1 MRTLHRTHDRPG
13 DPLSLYFT
21 DMSGVPRPSA
31 EEQARLAFRLGELRV
46 DLRRRVTESPLAA
59 LEALR
64 VSSARKRDGARLL
77 RLVVAWEG
85 AFEKLSAG
93 PAPSEADRL
102 RRTIADLQRRCGS
115 ILQSVAL
122 PAEHLRAIVGR
133 MVGLSERLDGVLR
146 DLDAARGE
154 PAALAGLELRRREL
168 MSVSLENARDL
179 HARVGEIRR
188 AMEAYE
194 EAKRALAAG
203 NLGLVVLIAKRY
215 ARGAL
220 PLADLIQE
228 GNLGLMKA
236 AERFEPSF
244 GFRFTTY
251 AKWWIRDAITQAL
264 AEHSGAFG
272 LPARTLHQ
280 MSKLRTASNALSHRL
295 QRAPRMEE
303 IAGEAGI
310 PVEEARRAFRST
322 TATLSLDGAPGSDL
336 LRDRRE
342 GPAPESDTREQ
353 LEARVARALSALPFR
368 DRQVIELR
376 FGIGHERAHGRPEV
390 ARLFRLSQER
400 IRQIEEGA
408 LRRLRSPMLG
418 VELES
423 FV

>member
-1 MRTLHRTHDRPG
+1 MRPFHRTTDRPG

-31 EEQARLAFRLGELRV
+31 EEQTRRALRMGGLRD

-64 VSSARKRDGARLL
+64 VSSARKRDGTPIL
-77 RLVVAWEG
+77 RLVVAWER

-115 ILQSVAL
+115 ILQTVAL

-133 MVGLSERLDGVLR
+133 MIDLSERLDGVLR
-146 DLDAARGE
+146 DLDAARGK
-154 PAALAGLELRRREL
+154 AADLAELELRRREL

-179 HARVGEIRR
+179 HARVGEIRS
-188 AMEAYE
+188 ALLAYE
-194 EAKRALAAG
+194 EAKKALAAG

-215 ARGAL
+215 ARGVL
-220 PLADLIQE
+220 PFADLIQE

-272 LPARTLHQ
+272 LPARTLRQ
-280 MSKLRTASNALSHRL
+280 MSKLRAASNALAHRL
-295 QRAPRMEE
+295 HRPPTMEE

-310 PVEEARRAFRST
+310 PVNEARRAFRSS
-322 TATLSLDGAPGSDL
+322 TATLSLDGERGSGL

-342 GPAPESDTREQ
+342 SPGPGSDTREQ
-353 LEARVARALSALPFR
+353 LEARIARALSTLPFR

-376 FGIGHERAHGRPEV
+376 FGIDHERAHGRPEV

-408 LRRLRSPMLG
+408 FRKLRSPLLS

-423 FV
+423 FL